1 MSKIIGE
8 TFDDYVRGQIETRQ
22 QKLGLNQNNDL
33 VNTYLTGRNSWIR
46 LTSGINVSAGKCAE
60 LGIPSTYQGNQLASK
75 YILFNGVNS
84 RDNISEPK
92 GGIIDSYTDPL
103 NTTKQYGFNSST
115 EYGLTPMPFVENIKV
130 TPKNRGS
137 LRIAEIKIKCFN
149 KEQFNIIETLFMR
162 LKYTFLLEWGHSM
175 YFNNSGVLQTNP
187 MHGIYDEFLDLT
199 LPFDPSTSIIGVYPD
214 IDTDANTIRIQNLI
228 TTQRE
233 NSDGNYD
240 AFLGWVQNFKWNL
253 NSDYSYDINL
263 KAVTYGDVI
272 ESLSITA
279 PIEQESSKE
288 TNSGGDN
295 SPLGLTLKYIKNY
308 LDTIDDASLNIGNIR
323 PYYSEPLTAKK
334 IKEIAKLKT
343 MPYISP
349 GENLYVGEGDALKI
363 DKSWADGVKDSYFI
377 KLGTLIRMI
386 ESFFYKYDKDSS
398 PSNPLPINF
407 FDTDPKTNF
416 CNIVP
421 SLFSLDP
428 RVCFIEPN
436 LKELRNISRIFK
448 GFLDPKNK
456 NVGLPLNIYLNINMI
471 LEVLSNNVDN
481 NGNLSVF
488 DFLKSI
494 LNNVNKALGGI
505 TNLSLSYDEDAN
517 TYFVID
523 SNLIQQSN
531 LFPESNG
538 DEAALINVGLLTP
551 NQGSFVLDVSIES
564 TISNQMGSMLAIGA
578 QSNNTDVGSNSIA
591 ISRWNEG
598 LTDRVIPTKVTP
610 SGEVFGGEDSFE
622 NKSTRITT
630 DIRTPTGVLL
640 FKYAAFELDS
650 EDYPKLASL
659 GKNVFITERD
669 IAVEKDELPA
679 RFFIP
684 ISLNLTLDGI
694 SGPKIYQ
701 KYTVNDIILP
711 QNYQDNIEFLI
722 KGISHTVDNS
732 GWKTSL
738 ESIGT
743 PKPRQLKDAP
753 PPKREFVP
761 GDKPS
766 YAGGR
771 PAVTTPSS
779 DTPNADRLRNVLTQ
793 LGYTEKGDEIA
804 NGGDIT
810 ANLADYA
817 IAVFRT
823 LKSRDPKIAVRVTG
837 GNDIYHTK
845 LSYVSSHLE
854 GNALDF
860 VINPA
865 SSTNIKTVED
875 VLTQFAAGNRDK
887 QASYINEYKDLT
899 RAATGRHFHI
909 RINGIDPGA
918 RRNIEN
924 IYTQA
929 ERGQIEPIFI

>member
-46 LTSGINVSAGKCAE
+46 LTSGINVSAGKCAK
-60 LGIPSTYQGNQLASK
+60 LGIPPTYQGNQLASK

-115 EYGLTPMPFVENIKV
+115 EYGLTPMPFIENIKV

-137 LRIAEIKIKCFN
+137 LRIAEIKMKCFN
-149 KEQFNIIETLFMR
+149 KDQFNIIETLFMR

-175 YFNNSGVLQTNP
+175 YFDNNGVLQTNP

-199 LPFDPSTSIIGVYPD
+199 LPFDPSNSIIGVYPD
-214 IDTDANTIRIQNLI
+214 VDTDANVTRIQNLI
-228 TTQRE
+228 TTQRK
-233 NSDGNYD
+233 NSNGNYD

-272 ESLSITA
+272 ESLSITNPVEME
-279 PIEQESSKE
+279 PIAGEDSE
-288 TNSGGDN
+288 TGS
-295 SPLGLTLKYIKNY
+295 SPLARTL
-308 LDTIDDASLNIGNIR
+308 
-323 PYYSEPLTAKK
+323 KK
-334 IKEIAKLKT
+334 IKNRLDDEGFLKLSIENIKKIGELDNK
-343 MPYISP
+343 PYVS
-349 GENLYVGEGDALKI
+349 LYDKNAIDRDAVKVGQ
-363 DKSWADGVKDSYFI
+363 WFNKDHYYI
-377 KLGTLIRMI
+377 RLGSLIRMI
-386 ESFFYKYDKDSS
+386 EGFFYKYDDS
-398 PSNPLPINF
+398 PGNPIPINF
-407 FDTDPKTNF
+407 FDTDNNTNF
-416 CNIVP
+416 CSYIND
-421 SLFSLDP
+421 LFSLDP
-428 RVCFIEPN
+428 RIFIIESEMKLDYYEYITGFKDDNTTKRPRVAD
-436 LKELRNISRIFK
+436 LSELNNKGFK
-448 GFLDPKNK
+448 GFLDYKNNK
-456 NVGLPLNIYLNINMI
+456 GELVGLPLNIYVNIDMI
-471 LEVLSNNVDN
+471 LDILDKNVDKE
-481 NGNLSVF
+481 GNLPIF
-488 DFLKSI
+488 DFYKSI
-494 LNNVNKALGGI
+494 FNNIDKALGGI
-505 TNLSLSYDEDAN
+505 TNLEFSYDEEVN
-517 TYFVID
+517 TYFILD
-523 SNLIQQSN
+523 KNITTS
-531 LFPESNG
+531 PEEEFE
-538 DEAALINVGLLTP
+538 EAALINVGLLTP

-598 LTDRVIPTKVTP
+598 LTDRVIPTKVT
-610 SGEVFGGEDSFE
+610 SYEEEVFGED
-622 NKSTRITT
+622 TG
-630 DIRTPTGVLL
+630 DINDLGALL
-640 FKYAAFELDS
+640 SRYIIF
-650 EDYPKLASL
+650 SL
-659 GKNVFITERD
+659 EEKDINRLYSVGKNYLITKRD
-669 IAVEKDELPA
+669 IAIEKDELPA

-753 PPKREFVP
+753 PLKRTFVP
-761 GDKPS
+761 GEKPS

-771 PAVTTPSS
+771 PAVTTPPS

-817 IAVFRT
+817 IAVFRA
-823 LKSRDPKIAVRVTG
+823 LKSRNPQIAVRVTG
-837 GNDIYHTK
+837 GNDKYHTR
-845 LSYVSSHLE
+845 LSYVSSHSE

-860 VINPA
+860 TINPA
-865 SSTNIKTVED
+865 SSTNLKIVED
-875 VLTQFAAGNRDK
+875 VLAQFAAGNRDK

-909 RINGIDPGA
+909 RINGIDPAA
-918 RRNIEN
+918 RNNIEN

-929 ERGQIEPIFI
+929 ESGQIEPIFI